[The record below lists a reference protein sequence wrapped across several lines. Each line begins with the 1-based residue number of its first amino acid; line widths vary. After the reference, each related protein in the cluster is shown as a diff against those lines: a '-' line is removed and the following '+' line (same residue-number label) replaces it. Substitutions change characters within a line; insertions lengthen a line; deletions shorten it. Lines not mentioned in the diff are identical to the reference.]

1 MHETL
6 KKRKILVTGGNRGI
20 GKGLVA
26 GLCQNNDV
34 FFSVRD
40 EKRGLETIKELPK
53 GNTKFIIMDV
63 DSEKSVASGV
73 ETLKKITK
81 KIDILIN
88 NAGVLISGLGSTKT
102 CLETGEEEIIKTFNT
117 NTLGVLRVIKNTL
130 PLMRNGSRIINI
142 SSGMGQLEDMQSG
155 HIAYRLSK
163 VSLNALSVIL
173 SKEFLSKNIKVNTI
187 CPGWVKTD
195 MGGDSATL
203 TVEEST
209 DQIIEFALNRNFPNG
224 KFLRHGIEI
233 PW

>member
-1 MHETL
+1 
-6 KKRKILVTGGNRGI
+6 
-20 GKGLVA
+20 
-26 GLCQNNDV
+26 
-34 FFSVRD
+34 
-40 EKRGLETIKELPK
+40 
-53 GNTKFIIMDV
+53 MDV
-63 DSEKSVASGV
+63 DSEKSVASGI
-73 ETLKKITK
+73 ETLKKFTK

-117 NTLGVLRVIKNTL
+117 NTLGVLRVVKNIF
-130 PLMRNGSRIINI
+130 PLMRNGARIINI

-209 DQIIEFALNRNFPNG
+209 DKIIEFAFKRNFPNG